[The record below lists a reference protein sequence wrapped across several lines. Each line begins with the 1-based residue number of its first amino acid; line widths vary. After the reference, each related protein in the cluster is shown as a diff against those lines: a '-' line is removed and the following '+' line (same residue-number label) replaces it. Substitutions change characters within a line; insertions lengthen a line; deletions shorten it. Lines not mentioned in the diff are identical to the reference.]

1 MVYYKVKDNFADRKF
16 GKIVLVQN
24 ELFTKKEIESNNLP
38 MIAFYKVSVPN
49 ERVYCLFGARFDSEE
64 EEFISE
70 TYKKYNLRLGDHFAN
85 KESVEKGNVTMFDIA
100 TIEKPEGEYIWF
112 NMNGIAY
119 SCSAR
124 NFFSKFEK
132 VKLTVTVIRH

>member
-38 MIAFYKVSVPN
+38 MIAFYKVSVPK

-70 TYKKYNLRLGDHFAN
+70 TYKKYNIRLGDHFAN
-85 KESVEKGNVTMFDIA
+85 KDSVEKGNVTMFDIA

-119 SCSAR
+119 SCSAM